1 MEIYFTHNSLM
12 VLQLIEV
19 VVTEEINGDYFLK
32 FQMSLNFSDI
42 ENKQIVKMSKP
53 KMLQLFMVYNYG
65 VDVLGNLVL

>member
-42 ENKQIVKMSKP
+42 ENKQIVKMSKS